1 MTDNNSDKNYRKTTL
16 SKGDLIE
23 DIDSRLNN
31 QGQDDSNNQVS
42 PDNNDLEKLISN
54 IDSDIEKNYGQVITP
69 DYGELETEKETDE
82 EKYIVFTLLNK
93 KYGVPILNVLEI
105 GDLTNTTPVP
115 NLPNWIRGVTN
126 IRGEIVSIIDLG
138 TYLGIP
144 KMERLD
150 SEKMLVIRSLDDEIN
165 AAIIVDQI
173 NQMYTVSSQ
182 NIMKP
187 ESPVDNK
194 IAPFLHGVC
203 EFNEE
208 LLLLLDLEKFFDNP
222 EIKQFQ

>member
-1 MTDNNSDKNYRKTTL
+1 MTDNNSDNNYRKTTL

-23 DIDSRLNN
+23 DIENNPHKEPEDSSFN
-31 QGQDDSNNQVS
+31 QLESG
-42 PDNNDLEKLISN
+42 NDELENLISN
-54 IDSDIEKNYGQVITP
+54 IDSGIEKNYGQVITL
-69 DYGELETEKETDE
+69 DYSEFESDKETDE

-93 KYGVPILNVLEI
+93 KYAVPILNVLEI

-150 SEKMLVIRSLDDEIN
+150 AGKMLVIRSLDDEIN

-173 NQMYTVSSQ
+173 NQIYTVA
-182 NIMKP
+182 IRDIIKP
-187 ESPVDNK
+187 DAPVDNK

-203 EFNEE
+203 EFNDE

>member
-1 MTDNNSDKNYRKTTL
+1 MTDNKSDNNYRKTTL
-16 SKGDLIE
+16 SKGDLLE
-23 DIDSRLNN
+23 DIDGQLHKRDEENSVSQLNSGN
-31 QGQDDSNNQVS
+31 HDL
-42 PDNNDLEKLISN
+42 DNLISK
-54 IDSDIEKNYGQVITP
+54 IDSGIEKNYGQIIAP
-69 DYGELETEKETDE
+69 DYTELESDKEADE

-93 KYGVPILNVLEI
+93 KYAVPILNVLEI
-105 GDLTNTTPVP
+105 GDLTNTTQVP

-150 SEKMLVIRSLDDEIN
+150 SGKMLVIRSLDDEIN

-173 NQMYTVSSQ
+173 NQIYTVAIQ
-182 NIMKP
+182 DIMKP

-203 EFNEE
+203 EFNDE

>member
-1 MTDNNSDKNYRKTTL
+1 MTDNKSDNNYRKTTL
-16 SKGDLIE
+16 SKGDSLE
-23 DIDSRLNN
+23 DIDGRLNN
-31 QGQDDSNNQVS
+31 RDDENSFNQLNS
-42 PDNNDLEKLISN
+42 GNNDLDNLISK
-54 IDSDIEKNYGQVITP
+54 IDFGIEKKYGQIITP
-69 DYGELETEKETDE
+69 DYSEFEYDKEADE

-93 KYGVPILNVLEI
+93 KYAVPILNVLEI

-150 SEKMLVIRSLDDEIN
+150 SGKMLVIRSLDDEIN
-165 AAIIVDQI
+165 TAIIVDQI
-173 NQMYTVSSQ
+173 NQIYTVAIQ
-182 NIMKP
+182 DIMKP

-194 IAPFLHGVC
+194 ISPFLHGVC
-203 EFNEE
+203 KFNDE